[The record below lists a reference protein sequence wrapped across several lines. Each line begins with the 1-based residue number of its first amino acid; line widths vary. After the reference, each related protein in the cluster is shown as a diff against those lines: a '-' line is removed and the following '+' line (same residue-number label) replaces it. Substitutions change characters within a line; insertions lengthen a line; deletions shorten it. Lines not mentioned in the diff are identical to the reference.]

1 MQAVTLLPSYPAPN
15 WAELERML
23 KALHGEAAEFQI
35 DIVDGQFVPHTSW
48 PFTESDIDE
57 ALQKL
62 IPWQT
67 EYVLEFDCMVMQP
80 EQYLDRLVAAGAKRV
95 IIHYGSTEAYT
106 NIAAHSQ
113 THGYTLGLAVT
124 IDVPMEAIIELLPQV
139 SYVQVMGIAKVGQQ
153 GQPFADEALERIAAL
168 KAYAPDVPVAVDG
181 AVNATTIPA
190 LVAAGADRLAPGSAL
205 TKAVDPVAAYKQLHA
220 LLGN

>member
-1 MQAVTLLPSYPAPN
+1 MEAVTLLPSYPAPN
-15 WAELERML
+15 WTELERML

-48 PFTESDIDE
+48 PFTETDIDA

-62 IPWQT
+62 APWQS
-67 EYVLEFDCMVMQP
+67 EYVLEFDCMVCKP
-80 EQYLDRLVAAGAKRV
+80 EQYLDRIVEAGAKRV

-106 NIAAHSQ
+106 DIAAHSQ
-113 THGYTLGLAVT
+113 AHGYALGLAVT
-124 IDVPMEAIIELLPQV
+124 IAVPMEAIIELLPQV

-153 GQPFADEALERIAAL
+153 GQPFANEALERIAAL
-168 KAYAPDVPVAVDG
+168 KAYAPDMSVAVDG

-205 TKAVDPVAAYKQLHA
+205 TKAADPDAAYKQLQA
-220 LLGN
+220 LLGD